1 MSKLYVGNLET
12 WMMWL
17 LFVAKGT
24 SKVITIQN
32 NGFLP
37 GSNFHAVDLSTGTS
51 KTKVKNDI
59 KTFNI
64 MYKPLL
70 MKCLEVVELDLAFFP
85 QRGT

>member
-1 MSKLYVGNLET
+1 MSKLKVGNLET
-12 WMMWL
+12 WMKWL

-37 GSNFHAVDLSTGTS
+37 RSNFHVVDLPTGTS

-59 KTFNI
+59 KSFTI
-64 MYKPLL
+64 LYKPML